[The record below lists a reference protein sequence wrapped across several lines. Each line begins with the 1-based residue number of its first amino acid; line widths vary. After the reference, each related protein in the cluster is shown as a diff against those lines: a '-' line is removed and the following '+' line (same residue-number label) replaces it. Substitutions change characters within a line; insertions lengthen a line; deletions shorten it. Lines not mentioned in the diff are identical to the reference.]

1 MQGPPTPSGRIL
13 RAQLQGHCKAMPI
26 PKVGPISF
34 ARDMVAVEPP
44 LKLTGRWR
52 GPKDGLYR
60 VATRCRVYGGY
71 LVHRGRVTRCS
82 PAHSHLGA
90 SSAVLGRPVFH
101 RAMRLANLAIEG
113 FHDLSLTRK
122 TVRRHSKAAEQANEK
137 AFRCEPTISWRRLLN
152 LKPKSPMC
160 RQARGR

>member
-1 MQGPPTPSGRIL
+1 MKEMVL
-13 RAQLQGHCKAMPI
+13 AMPI
-26 PKVGPISF
+26 PKVDLISF

-82 PAHSHLGA
+82 
-90 SSAVLGRPVFH
+90 
-101 RAMRLANLAIEG
+101 LA
-113 FHDLSLTRK
+113 
-122 TVRRHSKAAEQANEK
+122 VRRRIHIWALQAQYCGDPFSTE
-137 AFRCEPTISWRRLLN
+137 R
-152 LKPKSPMC
+152 
-160 RQARGR
+160 